1 MYSQAIVGNVE
12 SPAGGF
18 APKPE
23 DQPHAQL
30 AYAPGTAVPSADTS
44 GDPMPVT
51 RDEER
56 PLSDTRR
63 NISGRSEG

>member
-1 MYSQAIVGNVE
+1 VRSAAE
-12 SPAGGF
+12 H
-18 APKPE
+18 PE
-23 DQPHAQL
+23 IRKRIRINRVNRKGPEV
-30 AYAPGTAVPSADTS
+30 YAPGTAVPSADTS

-56 PLSDTRR
+56 PLSDARR